1 MTRTTWLGIL
11 LALGGLLALSAPQ
24 AALADDSGPPSQ
36 VERPKIAARIVSDVT
51 SIAPGATFRLG
62 IQFKMDPHWHMY
74 WLNAGETGLPT
85 RITFHA
91 PDGFDF
97 RAIQWPVPSRFVD
110 KIGGV
115 SFGYTDEVV
124 LWSSVRAPDDLLEGS
139 VVRLTADAS
148 WLVCDENCIPGKAA
162 LGLTLPVESHPDGAI
177 AESGDHA
184 LIERYAA
191 RAPEDAAPEGLTIE
205 AATMPVEGVRAG
217 EAFTAVLTIKDRE
230 GAALA
235 LAGDPSSAFLPRP
248 ADGLKVGEVVAEP
261 REGALVI
268 TVKGEASALE
278 EEQGAFVEGVVQLKR
293 GDEAVAFETRFDVP
307 RRAGA
312 VAAAGAGAATPDVT
326 SPTMSAGGDLC
337 AGVASGGGGG
347 ESTSGLGGLWIALL
361 FAFVGGIILNA
372 MPCVLPVLSLKVLS
386 LVEQNGSDRKVIW
399 RHGLVYTAGVLVS
412 FAVLAAILLAI
423 KAGNWA
429 FQMQD
434 PTFIAVFVAIL
445 FAFALSLFGVFE
457 ITLPGTTRIEG
468 AVASKH
474 GYMSSFTYGVFAVL
488 LGTPCTAPFLGPAM
502 TYAFTQSGVELVVL
516 LLTVGFGLAFPFL
529 LLARFPQWQRILPK
543 PGPWLE
549 TFKKSMGFLLVGTA
563 VFLLATFA
571 VQVSRA
577 ALISYLTFLSVL
589 ALALWIYGHWASFM
603 RAPRTRT
610 IATVVALAITV
621 GAAATL
627 VSVEAPTAPQ
637 GTRISG
643 GIAWLDFDQVDVKQL
658 AREGH
663 TVFIDFTAEWCTTC
677 KVNEHVALDDDRVRA
692 AFQRYR
698 ITAVKADFTRH
709 KPEIAAWL
717 ERFNEPSVPLYV
729 MLPAG
734 QPDRP
739 IKLPTLLSSDDVIA
753 AVCDAG
759 PSTVQTAVAEP
770 AAVRTAAADPR

>member
-1 MTRTTWLGIL
+1 MTRKTWLGL
-11 LALGGLLALSAPQ
+11 SLALGGLLAMTAPQ
-24 AALADDSGPPSQ
+24 AALAEGAPPPSH
-36 VERPKIAARIVSDVT
+36 VERPKIAARIVADTT
-51 SIAPGATFRLG
+51 SIAPGQSFRLG

-74 WLNAGETGLPT
+74 WQNAGETGLPT

-91 PDGFDF
+91 GDGFDF
-97 RAIQWPVPSRFVD
+97 QAIQWPVPERFVD

-124 LWSSVRAPDDLLEGS
+124 LWSTVRAPDELLEGS
-139 VVRLTADAS
+139 QVDLTADAS

-162 LGLTLPVESHPDGAI
+162 LGLTLPVQAAAEGADTKSDDHP
-177 AESGDHA
+177 
-184 LIERYAA
+184 LFERYAA
-191 RAPEDAAPEGLTIE
+191 RAPGSAAPEGLSVE
-205 AATMPVEGVRAG
+205 AATSPPEGVRAG
-217 EAFTAVLTIKDRE
+217 EPFTTVLTLKDAG
-230 GAALA
+230 GAALG
-235 LAGDPSSAFLPRP
+235 LASDPAAAFLPRP
-248 ADGLKVGEVVAEP
+248 ADGLKVGQVVAEAQ
-261 REGALVI
+261 GGGLVV
-268 TVKGEASALE
+268 TVKGEASATE
-278 EEQGAFVEGVVQLKR
+278 EQQGAFVEGVLQLKR
-293 GDEAVAFETRFDVP
+293 GDDIVAFETRFDVP
-307 RRAGA
+307 RRAGS
-312 VAAAGAGAATPDVT
+312 VAAAPTVAAPTAAEEAKTATLSSGA
-326 SPTMSAGGDLC
+326 DLC
-337 AGVASGGGGG
+337 AGVAGADH
-347 ESTSGLGGLWIALL
+347 EASTGLGGFWIALL

-412 FAVLAAILLAI
+412 FAVMAAILLAI
-423 KAGNWA
+423 KTGGWA
-429 FQMQD
+429 FQFQD
-434 PTFIAVFVAIL
+434 PTFVAVFVAIV
-445 FAFALSLFGVFE
+445 FAFALSLFGVYE

-516 LLTVGFGLAFPFL
+516 LLTVGLGLAFPFL
-529 LLARFPQWQRILPK
+529 LLARFPQWQRLLPK

-549 TFKKSMGFLLVGTA
+549 TFKKAMGFLLVGTA
-563 VFLLATFA
+563 IFLLSTFA
-571 VQVSRA
+571 AQVSRD
-577 ALISYLTFLSVL
+577 ALISYLTFLAVL

-603 RAPRTRT
+603 REPRTRA
-610 IATVVALAITV
+610 IASVVAVAVTV
-621 GAAATL
+621 GAAVTL
-627 VSVEAPTAPQ
+627 VSVEAPAERQ
-637 GTRISG
+637 GPILSG
-643 GIAWLDFDQVDVKQL
+643 GISWLDFDQVDVKAL
-658 AREGH
+658 ASEGH

-692 AFQRYR
+692 AFKRYH
-698 ITAVKADFTRH
+698 ITPVKADFTRH

-734 QPDRP
+734 QPDKP

-759 PSTVQTAVAEP
+759 PSKVQTAS
-770 AAVRTAAADPR
+770 ADAR